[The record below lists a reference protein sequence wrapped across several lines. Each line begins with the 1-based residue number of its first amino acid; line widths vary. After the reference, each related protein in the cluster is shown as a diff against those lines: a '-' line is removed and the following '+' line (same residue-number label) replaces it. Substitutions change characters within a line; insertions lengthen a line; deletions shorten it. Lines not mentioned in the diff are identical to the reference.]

1 MSDNCEEECAGAP
14 FDCTACSRMCEPYS
28 WDEEKKDWIYKDL
41 FRPKESPIVL
51 GNDEEGIC
59 EYINSH
65 IEDLH
70 EWDSGA
76 FNIRDEE
83 IGKVVDMEWCDGV
96 SGFVLKDVLDYI
108 KENGMVKRSELM
120 EFTY

>member
-1 MSDNCEEECAGAP
+1 MSNNCEEECARAP
-14 FDCTACSRMCEPYS
+14 FDCTHCSRMCEPYNY
-28 WDEEKKDWIYKDL
+28 DEEKQRYVYKDL

-51 GNDEEGIC
+51 RNDEEGIC
-59 EYINSH
+59 EYINNH

-70 EWDSGA
+70 TGDCGA
-76 FNIRDEE
+76 FQIRDEK
-83 IGKVVDMEWCDGV
+83 IGKVVDMEWNDGV

-108 KENGMVKRSELM
+108 KENRTVKRSELM

>member
-1 MSDNCEEECAGAP
+1 MIGNCEEECAGAP
-14 FDCTACSRMCEPYS
+14 FDCTCCNRMCEPYS
-28 WDEEKKDWIYKDL
+28 YDEEKKEWIYKDL
-41 FRPKESPIVL
+41 FRPKESPVVL

-59 EYINSH
+59 EYINNH

-70 EWDSGA
+70 TGDCGA
-76 FNIRDEE
+76 FQIREE
-83 IGKVVDMEWCDGV
+83 KIGKVVDVEWNDGV

-108 KENGMVKRSELM
+108 KENGTVKRSELM

>member
-1 MSDNCEEECAGAP
+1 MGDNCYEDCAGAP
-14 FDCTACSRMCEPYS
+14 FDCTCCSRMCEPYNY
-28 WDEEKKDWIYKDL
+28 DEEKQEYVYKDL
-41 FRPKESPIVL
+41 FRPKTSPVVL

-59 EYINSH
+59 EYINNH

-70 EWDSGA
+70 IGDCGA
-76 FNIRDEE
+76 FQIRDEK
-83 IGKVVDMEWCDGV
+83 IGKVVDMEWNDGV

-108 KENGMVKRSELM
+108 KENGTVKRSELM

>member
-1 MSDNCEEECAGAP
+1 MSDNCYEDCSGAP
-14 FDCTACSRMCEPYS
+14 FDCACCSRMCEPYS
-28 WDEEKKDWIYKDL
+28 YDEEKQEWIYKDL
-41 FRPKESPIVL
+41 FRPKTSPVVL

-59 EYINSH
+59 EYINNH

-70 EWDSGA
+70 TGDCGA
-76 FNIRDEE
+76 FQIRDEK
-83 IGKVVDMEWCDGV
+83 IGKVVDMEWNDGV

-108 KENGMVKRSELM
+108 KENGTVKRSELM

>member
-1 MSDNCEEECAGAP
+1 MGDNCYEDCAGAP
-14 FDCTACSRMCEPYS
+14 FDCTCCSRMCEPYS
-28 WDEEKKDWIYKDL
+28 YDEEKQEYVYKDL
-41 FRPKESPIVL
+41 FRPKTSPVVL

-59 EYINSH
+59 EYINNH

-70 EWDSGA
+70 IGDCGA
-76 FNIRDEE
+76 FQIRDEK
-83 IGKVVDMEWCDGV
+83 IGKVVDMEWSDGV

-108 KENGMVKRSELM
+108 KENRTVKRSELM

>member
-1 MSDNCEEECAGAP
+1 MGDNCYEDCAGAP
-14 FDCTACSRMCEPYS
+14 FDCTCCSRMCEPYNY
-28 WDEEKKDWIYKDL
+28 DEEKQEYVYKDL

-59 EYINSH
+59 EYINNH

-70 EWDSGA
+70 IGDCGA
-76 FNIRDEE
+76 FQIRDEK
-83 IGKVVDMEWCDGV
+83 IGKVVDMEWSDGV
-96 SGFVLKDVLDYI
+96 SGFVLKNVLDYI
-108 KENGMVKRSELM
+108 KENGTVKRSELM

>member
-14 FDCTACSRMCEPYS
+14 FDCTCCSRMCEPYDYD
-28 WDEEKKDWIYKDL
+28 DEKQEWIYKDL

-51 GNDEEGIC
+51 GDDEEGIC
-59 EYINSH
+59 EYINNH
-65 IEDLH
+65 IEDLQPH
-70 EWDSGA
+70 DGGA
-76 FNIRDEE
+76 FQIRDEK

-108 KENGMVKRSELM
+108 EANGMVKRSELM